1 MVHTMMSPPKGAP
14 LPFPVTDSVGRH
26 DVSFDGSEN
35 TNLFVEEL
43 LHKTESQIP
52 VLRTNSREA
61 HLLTTR
67 RRLSLGATFDDAEAT
82 KRSISRHSLFP
93 PVFPN
98 SHKHASIS
106 SQYSAVKGLKP
117 EDQTKEWWKM
127 LYGDDTTHIRTI
139 IPRSA
144 PSKSWYVSTS
154 CVGFLPCDATNIV
167 CTACLLS
174 RKKIEFRIGPPIQLQ
189 QASFPILPLVPTRH
203 WKNPFGVSS
212 LVRLLLP
219 SSKRMIHRKDP

>member
-1 MVHTMMSPPKGAP
+1 MVNTMTSPPKGAA
-14 LPFPVTDSVGRH
+14 LPFPITNSIGRH
-26 DVSFDGSEN
+26 DLSFDGSEN

-43 LHKTESQIP
+43 LHKPESRIP
-52 VLRTNSREA
+52 VSQPNSREA

-93 PVFPN
+93 PVFPG

-106 SQYSAVKGLKP
+106 SQYNAVRELKP

-127 LYGDDTTHIRTI
+127 LYGDDTTHIRTN

-154 CVGFLPCDATNIV
+154 CVGFASCVGPNV
-167 CTACLLS
+167 VYTACLLS
-174 RKKIEFRIGPPIQLQ
+174 RKKIEFIGPPIRLR
-189 QASFPILPLVPTRH
+189 QAFFPIHLPEQTRH

-212 LVRLLLP
+212 LVQLLLP